1 MHLVLALL
9 QTFHKL
15 FPKAESLLHNPLHL
29 FLADFYAFEWCIYQ
43 LTGYQISTYR
53 LATLD
58 GSYHLSNMILNPVY
72 CNCLINYLHFY
83 LDSML
88 FQGRDCVCLSYY
100 YMCHVWHTE
109 DSQ

>member
-1 MHLVLALL
+1 MHLVLAPL

-15 FPKAESLLHNPLHL
+15 FPKAESVLHNPLHL
-29 FLADFYAFEWCIYQ
+29 FLADFYAFEWC
-43 LTGYQISTYR
+43 QISTYM

-58 GSYHLSNMILNPVY
+58 GSYHLSNMILTPFH

-83 LDSML
+83 LDSL
-88 FQGRDCVCLSYY
+88 LSQGGDCVCVSHYY
-100 YMCHVWHTE
+100 TCHVWHTA

>member
-1 MHLVLALL
+1 MRLVLALL
-9 QTFHKL
+9 QTLHKL

-29 FLADFYAFEWCIYQ
+29 FLADFYAFEWC
-43 LTGYQISTYR
+43 QISTYR

-58 GSYHLSNMILNPVY
+58 GSYHLSNMILNPVH

-88 FQGRDCVCLSYY
+88 FQGRDCVCLSHYY
-100 YMCHVWHTE
+100 TCHVWHTE